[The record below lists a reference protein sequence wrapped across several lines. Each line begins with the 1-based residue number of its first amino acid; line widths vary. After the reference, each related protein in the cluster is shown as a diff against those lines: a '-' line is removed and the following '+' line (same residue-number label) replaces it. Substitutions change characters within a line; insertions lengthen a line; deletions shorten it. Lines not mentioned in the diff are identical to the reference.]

1 MEEEGTAAGRQ
12 VPDADPAASSMP
24 KIRRPA
30 TEEMS
35 SAIGAMTRVA
45 QDRATR
51 HALLLVARALE
62 RRQKVEVISTIGG
75 ILAGLPIAEV
85 LAALE
90 DLARSRAAEGER
102 S

>member
-1 MEEEGTAAGRQ
+1 MEEKGIAAGRP

-24 KIRRPA
+24 KIRRPP

-51 HALLLVARALE
+51 YALLLVARALE
-62 RRQKVEVISTIGG
+62 RRQKVEVVSIIGG
-75 ILAGLPIAEV
+75 ILAGLSIAEV

-90 DLARSRAAEGER
+90 NLARSRAGEGER